1 MYFIGPTIP
10 NGHKKKMMSK
20 KNRQE
25 GPIFQI
31 DQSIQI
37 IRFTEA
43 HGFLLLLQQAAL
55 SELKSAEKKPGILFG
70 SNVSF
75 FNFFLKCTMW
85 HRRGSLHHSIFYL
98 LFYISTF
105 SSLSIAEINQIFIFS
120 IFLYIIKETGSYL
133 YYEQRDWPQ
142 KRHYDIAFFLGTVF
156 TSISALPKKLYWYV
170 KTFHVSFGT
179 VKKFKT

>member
-10 NGHKKKMMSK
+10 NGHKKNDEQK

-55 SELKSAEKKPGILFG
+55 SELKSAEKNPAFCLAPMFFFLIFF
-70 SNVSF
+70 SNVLCGIGGGASTIPYF
-75 FNFFLKCTMW
+75 IYC
-85 HRRGSLHHSIFYL
+85 SIF
-98 LFYISTF
+98 
-105 SSLSIAEINQIFIFS
+105 Q
-120 IFLYIIKETGSYL
+120 FLA
-133 YYEQRDWPQ
+133 
-142 KRHYDIAFFLGTVF
+142 H
-156 TSISALPKKLYWYV
+156 
-170 KTFHVSFGT
+170 
-179 VKKFKT
+179 

>member
-1 MYFIGPTIP
+1 MGI
-10 NGHKKKMMSK
+10 KKMMSK

-55 SELKSAEKKPGILFG
+55 SELKSAKKKPRILFG
-70 SNVSF
+70 SNIF
-75 FNFFLKCTMW
+75 FKIFSQMYYVFGIGG
-85 HRRGSLHHSIFYL
+85 GSLYHSIFYL
-98 LFYISTF
+98 LFYISIF

-142 KRHYDIAFFLGTVF
+142 KRHYDIAFFLEKCLPLLQLYQRSF
-156 TSISALPKKLYWYV
+156 T
-170 KTFHVSFGT
+170 GM
-179 VKKFKT
+179 

>member
-1 MYFIGPTIP
+1 MGI
-10 NGHKKKMMSK
+10 KKMMSK

-55 SELKSAEKKPGILFG
+55 SELKSAKKNPAFCLAPI
-70 SNVSF
+70 SF
-75 FNFFLKCTMW
+75 FKFFSQMYYVFGIGG
-85 HRRGSLHHSIFYL
+85 GSLYHSIFYL
-98 LFYISTF
+98 LFYISIF

-142 KRHYDIAFFLGTVF
+142 KRHYDIAFFLEKCLPLLQLYQRSF
-156 TSISALPKKLYWYV
+156 T
-170 KTFHVSFGT
+170 GM
-179 VKKFKT
+179 